1 MKTYV
6 LILIALVG
14 FQFSNGQENK
24 ELIKQQ
30 KELAAQQKKAEKA
43 RKKAEKTLK
52 AAEKEQKKL
61 LSKWIKSKM
70 RTKKLKKLKRK

>member
-43 RKKAEKTLK
+43 RKK
-52 AAEKEQKKL
+52 Q
-61 LSKWIKSKM
+61 
-70 RTKKLKKLKRK
+70 RKH